1 MGIWTEG
8 HRDNSGSREE
18 GKPSVGSGTRDL
30 ARDPQYYWKTASF
43 GKKRQRLPSFLCF
56 ALASSEM
63 QTSSHC
69 FQQQSQTPQN
79 HQGHPAKAFLFPSE
93 EETSDWDSA
102 VDKLT
107 AGFPKLLEMANG
119 TQGFLWRVLEIDI
132 VKPVVPVVARL
143 TPQEVSGFRED
154 QGRQLLR
161 PFSFFCTVL
170 TSYGR
175 SSGCICNSHFPL
187 I

>member
-1 MGIWTEG
+1 MDRGPQRQLRQQRG
-8 HRDNSGSREE
+8 
-18 GKPSVGSGTRDL
+18 GKAQRGDGTRDL
-30 ARDPQYYWKTASF
+30 ARDPQYYWNTAF
-43 GKKRQRLPSFLCF
+43 FRKKLQRLPSFLCF
-56 ALASSEM
+56 VLASSEM

-69 FQQQSQTPQN
+69 FQQQSQTPRN

-107 AGFPKLLEMANG
+107 AGFPKLLEMVNG
-119 TQGFLWRVLEIDI
+119 TQGFSWRILEIDI
-132 VKPVVPVVARL
+132 VKLVAPVVIWL
-143 TPQEVSGFRED
+143 TLQEVSGFQED
-154 QGRQLLR
+154 QGCQVLR

-175 SSGCICNSHFPL
+175 SSGCIFNSYFPL